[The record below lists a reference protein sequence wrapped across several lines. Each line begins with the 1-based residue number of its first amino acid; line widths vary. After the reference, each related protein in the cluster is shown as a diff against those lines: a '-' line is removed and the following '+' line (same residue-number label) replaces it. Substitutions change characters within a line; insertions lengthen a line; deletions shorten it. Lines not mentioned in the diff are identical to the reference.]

1 MTIPALNHKFGIMEM
16 YLGSYQRHEEERAR
30 LRQRLSKEAID
41 LALQGRW
48 EEAEAMNRSIIE
60 QFAADAETYNRL
72 GRALAELEDFDGA
85 REAYFRALELVPQ
98 NTIAKKNLARL
109 TSLSE
114 SMTALRDSPDKA
126 LASRGRTRRVALDL
140 FMTEMGKAGVVG
152 LGNVASAT
160 VLAKMAFGDQV
171 HLEVT
176 GQRLIVRSED
186 GEYLGEVESKQ
197 GLRLIQLMKGGN
209 RYEAA
214 ILSAESNKVQV
225 VIKEVYQHPTQA
237 GRPSFPVKAEEHL
250 RTRIRERLLRQGATS
265 DEGEPPLDSGD
276 YEDDEDGAGE
286 DEFLPEGF
294 TVVGEDSERGI

>member
-1 MTIPALNHKFGIMEM
+1 MEM
-16 YLGSYQRHEEERAR
+16 YLGSYQRQEEERAR

-48 EEAEAMNRSIIE
+48 EEAEAINRSIIE
-60 QFAADAETYNRL
+60 QFPADAETYNRL
-72 GRALAELEDFDGA
+72 GRALAELQDFDGA

-114 SMTALRDSPDKA
+114 SMTALRDNSEKA
-126 LASRGRTRRVALDL
+126 LVSRGRTRRVALDL

-152 LGNVASAT
+152 LRNVASASI
-160 VLAKMAFGDQV
+160 LAKMAFGDQV
-171 HLEVT
+171 HLEVA
-176 GQRLIVRSED
+176 GQHLIVRSED
-186 GEYLGEVESKQ
+186 GEYLGEVEAQQ
-197 GLRLIQLMKGGN
+197 GLRLIQLVKGGN

-214 ILSAESNKVQV
+214 VLSAEADKVQV

-237 GRPSFPVKAEEHL
+237 GRPSFPVRAEEHL
-250 RTRIRERLLRQGATS
+250 RTRIRERLLRRGPTS
-265 DEGEPPLDSGD
+265 DEGDTPLDSSD
-276 YEDDEDGAGE
+276 YEDEEDGGSE